1 MPYKVYLNNYN
12 LIFDTSV
19 QDDEILFTSAVV
31 DVTATGA
38 GSFNFTIPKT
48 HTHYGQF
55 KRLVDYIDVYRDS
68 ELIWSGRVFSI
79 TDLKDGQQA
88 ISCEGLLSILA
99 DSVYI
104 PDTFDGKLRNLV
116 NHILT
121 VHNSQVGGDKAVWLR
136 NFTIENSDVY
146 RAYQDYET
154 TISRITDLHDTF
166 GGYFRV
172 LKDVDPSKDGTVDV
186 GIIDIGYV
194 DMGVQSIYLDWLD
207 QFTEPC
213 DQKVELESNLLEIKK
228 VLDSSELATV
238 ILPLG
243 AKDEE
248 GNRLTIESVNA
259 GSKFVIAEDAD
270 IQEYGYIVKS
280 MIWDDVTVA
289 SNLKTKALTYLQAC
303 LTPKT
308 EITLSA
314 VDLADAGYDIES
326 FRVGQMITVK
336 APQIGDDAEQFA
348 CLQQRL
354 NLLQPTQNKLHLG
367 EIRTGYVQSQ
377 SGNTSEEIMMEVVQ
391 RIEHSE
397 DIMQQAIDQA
407 TAMITGNQGG
417 YVVFHDGDGDTY
429 PDEILIM
436 DTNDIETAVKVWRW
450 NKNGLGYSDHGYQ
463 GPYTTAWTIDGAF
476 NADFITAGAI
486 NADLITT
493 GALNAS
499 LITTGTLTAD
509 RIRAGILKAQTGDS
523 YWNLNSGAMQ
533 IIGDLILQKENVTC
547 EIGTVTGYTI
557 SVTSGAV
564 IPFEATGF
572 RTSYSYLIPD
582 KSYFA
587 VMPTP
592 SQWRNVDGRI
602 TGGKSRILRWIAHNS
617 STVGNST
624 DFDDQYIIDMRDS
637 SYKYLHEVFHDSLH
651 NYRVIRLGSNFEFS
665 DVKFATL
672 SHGIKQGNAFFYFSD
687 EQVASSRPSHG
698 FSYEDN
704 KFYVNGTQV
713 QGSSSSSLRYKKDI
727 EELTDDALD
736 PHRLLDLPV
745 KQFRYKEDRPLQY
758 KDMDGLLMPGF
769 IAEDVDKIYPAATI
783 HSDGEI
789 ESWDERRIIPG
800 MLSLIQEQDKE
811 IKELKAEIAELRKII
826 KEVRDGTH
834 TI

>member
-1 MPYKVYLNNYN
+1 MYKVYLNNQT
-12 LIFDTSV
+12 LIFDTSI
-19 QDDEILFTSAVV
+19 QEDEILFTKAIVNI
-31 DVTATGA
+31 TAQGA
-38 GSFNFTIPKT
+38 GSFDFTIPPCHKCF
-48 HTHYGQF
+48 GQF
-55 KRLVDYIDVYRDS
+55 KRLVDYVDVYRDN
-68 ELIWSGRVFSI
+68 EIVWSGRVYSI
-79 TDLKDGQQA
+79 TDQKDGQQA
-88 ISCEGLLSILA
+88 ISCEGLLSVLA

-146 RAYQDYET
+146 RAYQDYNT
-154 TISRITDLHDTF
+154 TISRIVDLNDTF

-172 LKDVDPSKDGTVDV
+172 VKDYDPAIDSTVDV

-207 QFTEPC
+207 HFTEPC
-213 DQKVELESNLLEIKK
+213 TQKIELKSNLLEIKK
-228 VLDSSELATV
+228 VHDSADLATV

-243 AKDEE
+243 AKDED
-248 GNRLTIESVNA
+248 GNRLTIESVNS
-259 GSKFVIAEDAD
+259 GSKFVIAEDED
-270 IQEYGYIVKS
+270 IQEYGYIVKP
-280 MIWDDVTVA
+280 MVWNDVTVA
-289 SNLKTKALTYLQAC
+289 SNLKSKALTYLQAC

-308 EITLSA
+308 EITISA
-314 VDLADAGYDIES
+314 VDLADAGYDIDS
-326 FRVGQMITVK
+326 FKVGQMITVK
-336 APQIGDDAEQFA
+336 APQIGPEAAQFA
-348 CLQQRL
+348 CLKQRL
-354 NLLQPTQNKLHLG
+354 NLLQPAQNKLQLG
-367 EIRTGYVQSQ
+367 EVKIGYVQSQ

-533 IIGDLILQKENVTC
+533 IIGDLTLRKSGMTC
-547 EIGTVTGYTI
+547 AIGTITAYTMH
-557 SVTSGAV
+557 VVEGEV
-564 IPFEATGF
+564 VPFETTGF
-572 RTSYSYLIPD
+572 RASYNTIPD

-587 VMPTP
+587 IVPGP
-592 SQWRNVDGRI
+592 SQWRNVDNRV
-602 TGGKSRILRWIAHNS
+602 TGGKSYIFRWISQNA
-617 STVGNST
+617 STAGNSGGY
-624 DFDDQYIIDMRDS
+624 DEQYVIDMRDS
-637 SYKYLHEVFHDSLH
+637 SYKFIHEVYHDAMF
-651 NYRVIRLGSNFEFS
+651 NYRIARLGSNFEFGN
-665 DVKFATL
+665 VKFA
-672 SHGIKQGNAFFYFSD
+672 AFGYGLDGSGKAYLCFSQSQLI
-687 EQVASSRPSHG
+687 ERQPWHG
-698 FSYEDN
+698 FSYEDE

-713 QGSSSSSLRYKKDI
+713 QASSSSSIRYKKDVK
-727 EELTDDALD
+727 ELTDKALD

-745 KQFRYKEDRPLQY
+745 KQFRYKEGRPLQY
-758 KDMDGLLMPGF
+758 KDMKDLLMPGF

-800 MLSLIQEQDKE
+800 MLSLIQEQNKA
-811 IKELKAEIAELRKII
+811 IQELQAEIAELKKLI
-826 KEVRDGTH
+826 KEVVIDGTH
-834 TI
+834 TT

>member
-1 MPYKVYLNNYN
+1 MYKVYLNNQT
-12 LIFDTSV
+12 LIFDSSI
-19 QDDEILFTSAVV
+19 QEDEILFTKAVV
-31 DVTATGA
+31 DITAQGA
-38 GSFNFTIPKT
+38 GSFDFTVPPCHKCF
-48 HTHYGQF
+48 GLF
-55 KRLVDYIDVYRDS
+55 KRLVDYVDVYRDN

-79 TDLKDGQQA
+79 TDQKDGQQA
-88 ISCEGLLSILA
+88 ISCEGLLSVLA

-104 PDTFDGKLRNLV
+104 PDTFDGTLRALV

-136 NFTIENSDVY
+136 NFTIENSEVY
-146 RAYQDYET
+146 RAYQDYNT
-154 TISRITDLHDTF
+154 TISRIVDLNNTF

-172 LKDVDPSKDGTVDV
+172 LKDYDPSIDGTVDV

-207 QFTEPC
+207 HFTDPC
-213 DQKVELESNLLEIKK
+213 TQKIELKSNLLEIKK
-228 VLDSSELATV
+228 VHDASDLATV

-243 AKDEE
+243 AKDAD

-259 GSKFVIAEDAD
+259 GSKMVIADDEY

-280 MIWDDVTVA
+280 MVWNDVTVA
-289 SNLKTKALTYLQAC
+289 ENLKAKALTYLQAC

-308 EITLSA
+308 EITISA
-314 VDLADAGYDIES
+314 VDLADAGYDIDS

-336 APQIGDDAEQFA
+336 APQIGPEAAQFA
-348 CLQQRL
+348 CLKQKL
-354 NLLQPTQNKLHLG
+354 NLLQPAQNKLQLG
-367 EIRTGYVQSQ
+367 EVRVGYVQSQ
-377 SGNTSEEIMMEVVQ
+377 SGNISEQIMMDVVQ

-450 NKNGLGYSDHGYQ
+450 NKNGLGYSDHGYA
-463 GPYTTAWTIDGAF
+463 GPYTTAWTIDGHF

-509 RIRAGILKAQTGDS
+509 RIRAGILRAQTGDS

-533 IIGDLILQKENVTC
+533 IIGDLTLQNGWVTC
-547 EIGTVTGYTI
+547 KIG
-557 SVTSGAV
+557 SVTAYAMHIVEGEV
-564 IPFEATGF
+564 TPFETTGF
-572 RTSYSYLIPD
+572 RTSYDYLIPD

-587 VMPTP
+587 IVPGP
-592 SQWRNVDGRI
+592 SQWRNVDGRV
-602 TGGKSRILRWIAHNS
+602 TGGRSQVFRWIAHNS
-617 STVGNST
+617 STVGNSGS
-624 DFDDQYIIDMRDS
+624 FDDQYIIDMRDS
-637 SYKYLHEVFHDSLH
+637 SYKYIHEMYYDSMH
-651 NYRVIRLGSNFEFS
+651 NYRVTRLGKNFEFS
-665 DVKFATL
+665 SIEFATL
-672 SHGIKQGNAFFYFSD
+672 SHGLKSGKPFFCFTDS
-687 EQVASSRPSHG
+687 QVAESKPWSG
-698 FSYEDN
+698 FSYEDE

-713 QGSSSSSLRYKKDI
+713 QGSSSSSLRYKKDV
-727 EELTDDALD
+727 EKLTNKELD

-745 KQFRYKEDRPLQY
+745 KQFRYKEGRPLQY
-758 KDMDGLLMPGF
+758 KDMQDLLMPGF
-769 IAEDVDKIYPAATI
+769 IAEDVAEIYPSAVI

-800 MLSLIQEQDKE
+800 MLSLIQEQNE
-811 IKELKAEIAELRKII
+811 VIQELKAEIAELK
-826 KEVRDGTH
+826 KLMEVVINGTH
-834 TI
+834 TTQ